1 MVAGQGS
8 HFKIGFVVAAVHVLP
23 AITLGQYLSLWR
35 RTLGVVLGLLE
46 EIVVTRDSVQLVTA
60 VHKLV
65 HLLLFYLNFKSEI

>member
-8 HFKIGFVVAAVHVLP
+8 HFKIGFVVAAVYVLP

-35 RTLGVVLGLLE
+35 HALGVVLGLLK

-65 HLLLFYLNFKSEI
+65 HLLLF